1 MNINATIINVIFR
14 LLGSRRMRPSA
25 IRNPSRTSTT
35 HKMKKA
41 LKNLPSKEVEILG
54 HAMITFSTPEPASN
68 LHIIYLHG
76 GAYVWQGELFHLTF
90 IKKLMLEQNCRAT
103 YIDYPLAPEHTY
115 IDTFEML
122 QSGFDHITRS
132 YPDDKFILMGD
143 SAGGGLALAFA
154 QKLKKENHSVQ
165 PEKLIL
171 LSPWLDLELDNPR
184 IKEVEQFDHILSVG
198 SLTIAGDLYA
208 GGDDKS
214 EFLLSPI
221 NGPLT
226 GVGEIYIFIGTRDIL
241 WPDCQKLKNKAQEI
255 GESLSLF
262 EYIEMPHTFMLFPIP
277 SAKDVFYKIMKVL
290 NDS

>member
-1 MNINATIINVIFR
+1 MNISAKIINGVFR
-14 LLGSRRMRPSA
+14 LIGSRRMRPSA
-25 IRNPSRTSTT
+25 IRDPTRISTMQ
-35 HKMKKA
+35 KMKRV

-54 HAMITFSTPEPASN
+54 HTMVTFSTPEPASN

-76 GAYVWQGELFHLTF
+76 GAYVWQGGFFHWTF
-90 IKKLMLEQNCRAT
+90 IKKLILELNCRAT

-115 IDTFEML
+115 VDTFEML
-122 QSGFDHITRS
+122 QSGFDHIARS

-171 LSPWLDLELDNPR
+171 LSPWLDLECNNPR
-184 IKEVEQFDHILSVG
+184 IKEIEQFDHILSVE

-226 GVGEIYIFIGTRDIL
+226 GIGEILIFIGTHDIL
-241 WPDCQKLKNKAQEI
+241 WPDCLKLKNKAQEI

-262 EYIEMPHTFMLFPIP
+262 EYFELPHTFMLFPIP
-277 SAKDVFYKIMKVL
+277 TSKDVICKIKKVL
-290 NDS
+290 TE